1 MDKGR
6 GKSPS
11 VRRAGRPATRRLPHH
26 HVRHAAPV
34 TAPLLHL
41 ITADDWAAAQARGTL
56 APTHGDGFVH
66 LSTPDQVTLPANAL
80 FAGRTDLLLL
90 TVDPAGL
97 DVRFEPGMP
106 YDPPGMLFP
115 HAYGTVPT
123 TAVVAAV
130 PYRPGP
136 DGRFAAP

>member
-1 MDKGR
+1 M
-6 GKSPS
+6 
-11 VRRAGRPATRRLPHH
+11 
-26 HVRHAAPV
+26 

-66 LSTPDQVTLPANAL
+66 LSTPDQVTLPAEAL

-97 DVRFEPGMP
+97 DVRFEPGM
-106 YDPPGMLFP
+106 LFP
-115 HAYGTVPT
+115 PAYGTVPT

-136 DGRFAAP
+136 DGRFATP

>member
-1 MDKGR
+1 
-6 GKSPS
+6 
-11 VRRAGRPATRRLPHH
+11 
-26 HVRHAAPV
+26 V

-66 LSTPDQVTLPANAL
+66 LSTPDQVTLPAEAL

-90 TVDPAGL
+90 TVDPTGL

-136 DGRFAAP
+136 DGRFPAP